1 MNWWGKLIGGAFGF
15 MLGGPLGAL
24 LGGVLGHNF
33 DRGLDRVLGSGPGA
47 HSQER
52 RQLAFFTATF
62 AVMGR
67 VAKADGR
74 VSEDEIGMARQVM
87 AQMRLTEEQRQAAIK
102 LFNEGKQPDFPLDDV
117 LDQFRRECRGTLMLM
132 QMFLEIQ
139 ILTAL
144 ADGALAPQEHKL
156 LLYVCERLGVPQRVF
171 EQLVA
176 MVRAQQQYAHQGG
189 AGPAQPRG
197 PRLGD
202 AYAVLGVSESAG
214 DDEVKKAYRKLMSQH
229 HPDKLV
235 AKGLPEEM
243 MEMAKR
249 KTQEIQAAYE
259 QVKRAR
265 GMK

>member
-52 RQLAFFTATF
+52 RQLAFFTA
-62 AVMGR
+62 
-67 VAKADGR
+67 ADGR

-144 ADGALAPQEHKL
+144 ADGALAPEEHKL

-176 MVRAQQQYAHQGG
+176 MVRAQQQYARQGG
-189 AGPAQPRG
+189 AGHTQPQG
-197 PRLGD
+197 PVLRD